1 MKSLSID
8 DCDISVTFN
17 LSVYFSGCA
26 LDQSLLSVVSDD
38 WLLMSRW
45 EFGTVL

>member
-8 DCDISVTFN
+8 DGDMSVTFN

-26 LDQSLLSVVSDD
+26 LDQSLVSVVSDD
-38 WLLMSRW
+38 SLFISR
-45 EFGTVL
+45 